1 MKLIIIEE
9 MRETNFRT
17 GKQKIKKTDKQ
28 KVFCLVGK
36 VIAFEKGKH
45 SFEITEVT
53 DDTVGFIVLY
63 AEERYNKHW
72 KLKKGDST
80 LYQPVAR
87 DDGYIYSFRLK

>member
-9 MRETNFRT
+9 LRETNFRT
-17 GKQKIKKTDKQ
+17 GKRKIKKTDKR
-28 KVFCLVGK
+28 KVSCSVGN

-53 DDTVGFIVLY
+53 DDTVGFIALY
-63 AEERYNKHW
+63 AEERYNKQW

-80 LYQPVAR
+80 LYQPATR